1 MAEMQAWIDF
11 AGGSGISSL
20 AERKLSLSHV
30 SFRTPSFLYSYF
42 YFFYSY

>member
-1 MAEMQAWIDF
+1 MAAMQARFDF

-20 AERKLSLSHV
+20 AARKLAHSHI